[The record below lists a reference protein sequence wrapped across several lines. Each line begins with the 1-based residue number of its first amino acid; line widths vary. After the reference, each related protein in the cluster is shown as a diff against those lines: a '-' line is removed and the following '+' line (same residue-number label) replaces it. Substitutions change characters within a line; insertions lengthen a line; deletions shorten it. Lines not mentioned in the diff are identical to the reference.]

1 MKCGE
6 WLLPISGKSVRVSD
20 GEIISTDRGLRTS
33 ISEKLVSFYAKVS
46 REYEKCAKA
55 LREVSME

>member
-46 REYEKCAKA
+46 WEYEKCAKA

>member
-1 MKCGE
+1 MAK
-6 WLLPISGKSVRVSD
+6 LSQLS
-20 GEIISTDRGLRTS
+20 RGMMTS

-46 REYEKCAKA
+46 WEYEKCAKA